1 MRPLPMEAGGKSQR
15 QIKKIG
21 KTRKDK
27 DRDDQEFSTMM
38 DHLISKAIMLG
49 WTRSAGL

>member
-1 MRPLPMEAGGKSQR
+1 MRPLPMEACGKSQR

-21 KTRKDK
+21 KIEPIRSSQPT
-27 DRDDQEFSTMM
+27 M